1 MKRLAFGAFLALQTW
16 AGAAW
21 AGPAFVVSP
30 ATVDDQSGS
39 LSVLVGGISEDGATL
54 KPSAVDIDVDG
65 AAGPP
70 PKVVGTFFDLAQNA
84 AEADPAWKSPL
95 AVGLVY
101 LWIRETPTAVS
112 DAILEGLQGFFKRL
126 PARTN
131 AYATVY
137 GRKRQPIPKLKASEI
152 GSYLHD
158 VAYLGGDRP
167 NLADAVAVGAK
178 SLSADESPFRIL
190 LVVTDGRDF
199 ADPMGEKAADFGA
212 LSGELA
218 KAGVRLFLVSFP
230 PPEADAEQSA
240 KNLADLA
247 GVGSFSR
254 SVEQPMDLQT
264 TLESLGQ
271 SVADLR
277 RVQVALP
284 WSWRTFGGSHKVRL
298 YLTTD
303 GKRRAVELGKVELPA
318 QTGTLLGMG
327 AGALVVLLLPFGLV
341 LALRRRGGS
350 SEPDDENP
358 VLPAVHSL
366 IRRGMSARRALL
378 ELTRSF
384 PEQVGSLTKVD
395 ESVFSDPRYPLL
407 QTRPGRRRFDEIRAL
422 LTEEAGQSSLIPDE
436 LASALADAISGQTPP
451 QKAAETIAARLP
463 DEKWGAFSR
472 LGLEDLAQALRQAG
486 GTYPVLALPR
496 SRGAA
501 LKIQD
506 ALRSQKGTSLAM
518 GWLVRA
524 AGPGRRGETLR
535 LQSGRAV
542 LGRGAGCELPLGQDA
557 AIADQHA
564 AITDMR
570 GEFAIESIGGPVKVE
585 DQLVSGSRPLNDGE
599 TIEIGPGRYIFKC
612 VTSGNLRSLS
622 GARRSQIQA

>member
-1 MKRLAFGAFLALQTW
+1 MKRLALGILLGVQAW
-16 AGAAW
+16 AGAAL

-30 ATVDDQSGS
+30 ATVDDKSGS

-54 KPSAVDIDVDG
+54 KPSTVEIEVDG
-65 AAGPP
+65 AAGPA
-70 PKVVGTFFDLAQNA
+70 PKVAGTFFDLAQNA
-84 AEADPAWKSPL
+84 AEADSAWKSPL

-101 LWIRETPTAVS
+101 LWIRETPTAFS
-112 DAILEGLQGFFKRL
+112 DAILEGLQGFSKRL
-126 PARTN
+126 PARTS

-152 GSYLHD
+152 GGYLHD

-167 NLADAVAVGAK
+167 NLADAVALGVK
-178 SLSADESPFRIL
+178 SLAADESPFRVL

-199 ADPMGEKAADFGA
+199 ADPMGEKPADFA
-212 LSGELA
+212 VLSGELA

-240 KNLADLA
+240 KNLADLSGA
-247 GVGSFSR
+247 GAFFR

-277 RVQVALP
+277 RVEVAVP

-303 GKRRAVELGKVELPA
+303 GKRRAVELGKIELPA
-318 QTGTLLGMG
+318 QTGKLLGMG
-327 AGALVVLLLPFGLV
+327 AGLLGILLVPFGLV
-341 LALRRRGGS
+341 LVLRMRGRRM
-350 SEPDDENP
+350 PDDENP
-358 VLPAVHSL
+358 VLPAVHAL

-422 LTEEAGQSSLIPDE
+422 LTEESGQSSLIPDE
-436 LASALADAISGQTPP
+436 LASALADAISGNTPP

-463 DEKWGAFSR
+463 DEKWGGFSR
-472 LGLEDLAQALRQAG
+472 LGLEDLAQALRQSG
-486 GTYPVLALPR
+486 DSYPVLALPR

-506 ALRSQKGTSLAM
+506 ALRSQKGTSMSMA
-518 GWLVRA
+518 WLVRA

-542 LGRGAGCELPLGQDA
+542 LGRGAGCELSLGQDA

-564 AITDMR
+564 AITETR
-570 GEFAIESIGGPVKVE
+570 GEFAIEPMGGPVKVE

-599 TIEIGPGRYIFKC
+599 TIEVGPGRYIFKC
-612 VTSGNLRSLS
+612 VTSGNLRSWS
-622 GARRSQIQA
+622 GARRPQSQA